1 MQLFRRSIRG
11 LPDLLLRCATFLVCM
26 NHILLMCCQ
35 AVLLTVPARSEL
47 YNVLGKDRTPEN
59 LSPGEV
65 YTATADSTKE
75 ELDAQIGP
83 WLLSLKDINGSIEKI
98 YVSQGLEKVYGK

>member
-1 MQLFRRSIRG
+1 MDYPTSYQGMPRLMR
-11 LPDLLLRCATFLVCM
+11 M
-26 NHILLMCCQ
+26 NRTSLMCCQ

-47 YNVLGKDRTPEN
+47 YNVLGKDRVPEN

-65 YTATADSTKE
+65 YTATADSSQE
-75 ELDAQIGP
+75 ELDAQIGT
-83 WLLSLKDINGSIEKI
+83 WLSSLKDINGSIEKI